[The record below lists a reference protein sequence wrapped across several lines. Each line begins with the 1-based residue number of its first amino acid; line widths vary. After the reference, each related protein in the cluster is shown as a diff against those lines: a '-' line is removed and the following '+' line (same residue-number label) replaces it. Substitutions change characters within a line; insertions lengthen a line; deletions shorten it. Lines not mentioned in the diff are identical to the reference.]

1 MNIHL
6 YDNFNSFGRR
16 ILKLVIL
23 ITLRFSDEEDIIS
36 FYLFTSLLFEVIENT
51 GILLSPF

>member
-51 GILLSPF
+51 GILLSLF